1 MDKALYYKA
10 NALHNSID
18 LCEKIIY
25 SLDEDNFAT
34 IISFDLKAKNPTLY
48 DEYIALCKN
57 FFKDKISKFETEFF
71 NL

>member
-1 MDKALYYKA
+1 MDKSLYNKA

-18 LCEKIIY
+18 LCKKIIK
-25 SLDEDNFAT
+25 SLDGNNFAAIT
-34 IISFDLKAKNPTLY
+34 FDLKAKNPTLY